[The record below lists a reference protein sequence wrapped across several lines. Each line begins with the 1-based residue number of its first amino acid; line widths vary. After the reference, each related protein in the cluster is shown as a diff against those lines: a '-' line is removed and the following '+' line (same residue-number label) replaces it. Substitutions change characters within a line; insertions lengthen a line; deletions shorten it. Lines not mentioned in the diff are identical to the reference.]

1 MRTRSCVQAIPTR
14 GFTIIELGITLFI
27 MSLVLAG
34 VIVPMQAQ
42 IETRRIDETQRMLNQ
57 AREMLLA
64 HAATYGYFP
73 CPADG
78 SAGGSEPAAG
88 VDHST
93 GACPSYYGFLPA
105 SLLGMV
111 PVNEQGYATD
121 GWGGQAV
128 NRIRYA
134 VSDRT
139 LGGIA
144 TPFTRTRGMSAAGLP
159 TLGTANNL
167 LYICGSGI
175 GVNAGVDCGTAQ
187 TLARNVVAVV
197 WSVGPNAGAGGSS
210 VHEAENPNPIG
221 GSADPIFVSRPRS
234 TDTGPQFDDMLSW
247 IPAPLVVTRLV
258 AAGQLP

>member
-1 MRTRSCVQAIPTR
+1 MRAPRLR

-27 MSLVLAG
+27 MSLVLFS
-34 VIVPMQAQ
+34 VIVPLQSQ
-42 IETRRIDETQRMLNQ
+42 VETRKIDETQRMLDQ

-78 SAGGSEPAAG
+78 SAGGMEPAAG

-105 SLLGMV
+105 SLLGMT

-134 VSDRT
+134 VSNRT

-144 TPFTRTRGMSAAGLP
+144 APFTRTRGMSAAGLSN
-159 TLGTANNL
+159 LGAANNL
-167 LYICGSGI
+167 LYICGSGS
-175 GVNAGVDCGTAQ
+175 GVNAGVDCGIAQ
-187 TLARNVVAVV
+187 TLARNAVVVV
-197 WSVGPNAGAGGSS
+197 WSVGPNAGTGGTSA
-210 VHEAENPNPIG
+210 HEAENPNPIG
-221 GSADPIFVSRPRS
+221 GSADSIFVSRPRS